1 MERDHYDEI
10 LHDTED
16 IHSIAR
22 YVRKILKVLGEDAN
36 REGLQKTPL
45 RVAKALKFLTSGL
58 VPEEEIKKLVTSA
71 EFSTDYREMVVVR
84 DIEFSSLCEHHI
96 LPFYGKAHVAYVP
109 NDKVIGLSKIPRVVE
124 IFSRRLQI
132 QEQLTVE
139 IRDALQ
145 KHLKPKGVAVVI
157 EAHHMCMAIR
167 GVQKPKTSVVTSS
180 LSGSFLKEDKTR
192 KEFMNLIGLS
202 K

>member
-1 MERDHYDEI
+1 
-10 LHDTED
+10 
-16 IHSIAR
+16 
-22 YVRKILKVLGEDAN
+22 
-36 REGLQKTPL
+36 
-45 RVAKALKFLTSGL
+45 
-58 VPEEEIKKLVTSA
+58 
-71 EFSTDYREMVVVR
+71 
-84 DIEFSSLCEHHI
+84 
-96 LPFYGKAHVAYVP
+96 
-109 NDKVIGLSKIPRVVE
+109 VE